1 MLRAIVD
8 QKRVAKIQKSFK
20 KEMLRHLR
28 KSCWLNF
35 GHKGGNIT
43 LKAYHDEDLWFAT
56 KRLLSPNC
64 YWNVYGLNPSSSK
77 QNINTVQINVPV
89 KGINRS
95 IGGLFA
101 EDACTKKI
109 YLLHRG
115 KVGGGRKGIGKSEF
129 ISWYKGKIVTVD
141 ELDGHLSKLLMV
153 TSIRGPHIDQKIAQF
168 VMKVDQ
174 FKSGVTKKH
183 IKSVRRQR
191 KVG

>member
-8 QKRVAKIQKSFK
+8 QKRVAEIQKSFEK
-20 KEMLRHLR
+20 AMLRHLR
-28 KSCWLNF
+28 KDCLLNF
-35 GHKGGNIT
+35 GHQGGNTT
-43 LKAYHDEDLWFAT
+43 LKVYHDDDLWFAT
-56 KRLLSPNC
+56 DRHLLPNR
-64 YWNVYGLNPSSSK
+64 YWNVYGLNPNSSK

-89 KGINRS
+89 KGINRL

-101 EDACTKKI
+101 EEICTKKI

-115 KVGGGRKGIGKSEF
+115 KVGGGRKRIGKLAF

-141 ELDGHLSKLLMV
+141 ELDGRHSKLLMV
-153 TSIRGPHIDQKIAQF
+153 TSIRDPHINQKIAQF

-183 IKSVRRQR
+183 IK
-191 KVG
+191 